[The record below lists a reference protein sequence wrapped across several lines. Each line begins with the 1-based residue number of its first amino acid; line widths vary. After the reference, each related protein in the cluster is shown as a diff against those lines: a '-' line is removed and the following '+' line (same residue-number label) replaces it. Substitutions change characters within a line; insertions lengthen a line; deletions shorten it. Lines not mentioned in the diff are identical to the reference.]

1 MIAREGYPF
10 ILIGLVLTVVLILL
24 ATRSNSYWLF
34 GISALFALLTLFVTF
49 FFRDPNRTFAAE
61 PGLLVSPADG
71 KVIKVEQLESHSF
84 VGGAATKIS
93 IFLSVF
99 DVHVNRVPASGV
111 VSHVAYNPGEFFVA
125 YADKASEKNEQT
137 EIGMTTD
144 SGEKILFKQIAG
156 YIARRI
162 VCRLKAGD
170 TVTAGQ
176 RFGLIRFG
184 SRTEL
189 FVPASATV
197 LVKAGDRVLGGET
210 PLARLATKAQ
220 QLSNSAEAGTY
231 GH

>member
-1 MIAREGYPF
+1 MIAREGWPF
-10 ILIGLVLTVVLILL
+10 ILIGLALTVVLILL
-24 ATRSNSYWLF
+24 ATRANSFWLF
-34 GISALFALLTLFVTF
+34 GLSAIFALVTLFVTF
-49 FFRDPNRTFAAE
+49 FFRDPNRTFAVE

-71 KVIKVEQLESHSF
+71 KVIKIEQIASHPF
-84 VGGAATKIS
+84 IGGPATKIS

-111 VSHVAYNPGEFFVA
+111 IADVKYNPGEFFVA

-144 SGEKILFKQIAG
+144 SGDRILFKQIAG

-170 TVTAGQ
+170 TVAAGQ

-189 FVPASATV
+189 FMPASASI
-197 LVKAGDRVLGGET
+197 LVKTGDRVYGGET
-210 PLARLATKAQ
+210 PMARLAINHPTVDRARKTE
-220 QLSNSAEAGTY
+220 SYE
-231 GH
+231 H